1 MMANKEKYS
10 FLIKINGIVQGVG
23 FRPFIYNL
31 ARSSGFSGN
40 VSNTT
45 EGVLI
50 KINTS
55 NSGEVENFIG
65 LIKENKPA
73 PALIKN
79 IVLEKIPYEDIKG
92 FHINKSIK
100 TDSNF
105 QLISPDIATCPK
117 CINDILNPDNINRY
131 HYPFTN
137 CTNCGPRFTIIKEMP
152 YDRQSTTMNSFT
164 MCEDC
169 TTEYNDPLDR
179 RFHAQPNACKKC
191 GPVLELID
199 DHGNTVGTDDPLE
212 AAARLLLDGK
222 IIGIK
227 SLGGF
232 QIACDGRSDQTVKIL
247 RERKLRPSK
256 PFAIMVRNI
265 DRVKSYY
272 HLDALESS
280 ILGSTKAPI
289 VLLKKNNKTYPLS
302 YQVSLD
308 NKRDGIM
315 LPYTPIHHILFEYI
329 DIPLIMTSGNITEE
343 PIASNNDEALKKL
356 NGICDYYLIH
366 NRGIY
371 SAYDDS
377 VVKVFRKKEMIL
389 RRARG
394 YAPYPVSSGIG
405 IDGKNIL
412 ATGAHEKNTLTFLT
426 GDHAITTQHIG
437 DLDNVNSINFF
448 RSTYNDYKKLFGIK
462 DFDIIAHDIHPDYA
476 STRFAQELD
485 KSGKKLVPVQHHEA
499 HIASVLAENNINGD
513 LLGFS
518 WDGTGLGRD
527 GKIWGSEVFLVDD
540 AMRFT
545 RIAHL
550 SEKVLPGGS
559 VSIKK
564 PYRMTIVYLKRL
576 FNECDIKD
584 LDFEEYIYRIQ
595 PEYKDI
601 IDLQEI
607 GAVTGQIM
615 SGFNSPVTTSMGR
628 LFDAVSSLLGI
639 NHIISFEG
647 EAAISLEMIIDEKQY
662 GDLMGCSRS
671 GIEKDKRYRTR
682 LDKNNNESIID
693 DFIIFSQIIDDI
705 KNGKGKSEISYKFH
719 NTLAQIVL
727 DISMD
732 SRKNNNI
739 ENIALSGGVF
749 QNGYLLDLCFEL
761 LENNDFKVFS
771 NFKVPVNDG
780 GISLGQAYIASINN
794 ISNTKGA

>member
-1 MMANKEKYS
+1 MTAKKEYS
-10 FLIKINGIVQGVG
+10 FLIKVNGIVQGVG

-31 ARSSGFSGN
+31 ARNSGFSGN

-50 KINTS
+50 KINAS
-55 NSGEVENFIG
+55 SSGEVEKFIG
-65 LIKENKPA
+65 LIKKNKPI
-73 PALIKN
+73 PALIEN
-79 IVLEKIPYEDIKG
+79 IVLKKIPYESIEG
-92 FHINKSIK
+92 FSINKSIE
-100 TDSNF
+100 TDSSF

-117 CINDILNPDNINRY
+117 CIEDILDPDNTNRY

-152 YDRQSTTMNSFT
+152 YDRPSTTMNSFV
-164 MCEDC
+164 MCKDC
-169 TTEYNDPLDR
+169 RTEYDDPLDR

-191 GPVLELID
+191 GPALKLID
-199 DHGNTVGTDDPLE
+199 DHGNIIDTGDSLK
-212 AAARLLLDGK
+212 AAADLLLDGK

-232 QIACDGRSDQTVKIL
+232 QIACDGRSDKTVRRL
-247 RERKLRPSK
+247 RDRKLRPSK
-256 PFAIMVRNI
+256 PFAIMVKNI
-265 DRVKSYY
+265 DWIKSYY
-272 HLDALESS
+272 HLGILESS
-280 ILGSTKAPI
+280 IIRSTKAPI
-289 VLLKKNNKTYPLS
+289 VLLNKKNNIYPLS
-302 YQVSLD
+302 CQVSPD

-343 PIASNNDEALKKL
+343 PIASHNDEAIKKL
-356 NGICDYYLIH
+356 DGICDYYLIH
-366 NRGIY
+366 NRAIY

-377 VVKVFRKKEMIL
+377 VVKVFREREMVL

-412 ATGAHEKNTLTFLT
+412 AAGAHEKNTITFLT
-426 GDHAITTQHIG
+426 GDYAVTTQHIG
-437 DLDNVNSINFF
+437 DLDNVSSIEFF
-448 RSTYNDYKKLFGIK
+448 RSTYDNYKKLFGIK
-462 DFDIIAHDIHPDYA
+462 NFDIIAHDMHPDYA
-476 STRFAQELD
+476 STRFAHELD
-485 KSGKKLVPVQHHEA
+485 RSGKKLVPVQHHEA
-499 HIASVLAENNINGD
+499 HIASVAAENNLNGD
-513 LLGFS
+513 LLGFA
-518 WDGTGLGRD
+518 WDGTGLGHD
-527 GKIWGSEVFLVDD
+527 GKIWGSEVFLINST
-540 AMRFT
+540 MKFT

-559 VSIKK
+559 VSINK
-564 PYRMTIVYLKRL
+564 PYRMTIVYLRRL
-576 FNECDIKD
+576 FEECDIQDIDFKD
-584 LDFEEYIYRIQ
+584 YIYSIQ

-601 IDLQEI
+601 VDPLEIDTI
-607 GAVTGQIM
+607 TSQIM

-639 NHIISFEG
+639 KHTISFEG
-647 EAAISLEMIIDEKQY
+647 EAAIGLEMKIDEKFY
-662 GDLMGCSRS
+662 GNLANRNKSD
-671 GIEKDKRYRTR
+671 IVKDQRYETR
-682 LDKNNNESIID
+682 LDKNNKEYTID
-693 DFIIFSQIIDDI
+693 DFMVFSQIINDI

-727 DISMD
+727 DISMAA
-732 SRKNNNI
+732 RKNNNI

-761 LENNDFKVFS
+761 LENNGFKVYS

-794 ISNTKGA
+794 V